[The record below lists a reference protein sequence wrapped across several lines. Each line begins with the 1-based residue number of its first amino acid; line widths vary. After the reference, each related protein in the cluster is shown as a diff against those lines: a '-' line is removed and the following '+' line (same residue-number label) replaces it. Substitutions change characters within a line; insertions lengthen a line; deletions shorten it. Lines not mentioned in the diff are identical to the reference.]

1 MSSEVEEAARRR
13 TAIAEYRKKL
23 LNHKELESRVR
34 TGHRNKT
41 LILILA
47 DLGISFSEKKKSF
60 FVNLEFF
67 ILKKLSRFLD
77 HELGFKFVIEFCF
90 WVLCGNSK
98 G

>member
-47 DLGISFSEKKKSF
+47 DLGISFSEKK
-60 FVNLEFF
+60 EFF
-67 ILKKLSRFLD
+67 LLILNF
-77 HELGFKFVIEFCF
+77 FF
-90 WVLCGNSK
+90 
-98 G
+98 

>member
-41 LILILA
+41 LILMLA
-47 DLGISFSEKKKSF
+47 DLGISFSEKRVF

-77 HELGFKFVIEFCF
+77 HELGLKLVIEFCF